1 MFNAFGKHKRS
12 YQEQFA
18 DAVLQVSPDAYYVV
32 QDGTIRDCN
41 PATERFLRSSRDK
54 IVGLSPSAISP
65 ETQADGAKSAD
76 RARQH
81 AENLKKNG
89 IERFEW
95 TVKRLDGSTFPGF
108 VTQIMAEI
116 DGRPAEV
123 VFLVDMTI
131 MVDMREEQAK
141 ARAAEEAAAKEQ
153 SDAMDAL
160 AAGLKEV
167 AGGDLRVR
175 IANRMPKSFARIGGD
190 FDTAMTALSQAM
202 GEVASTV
209 ATVQGATTEI
219 ANSSGDL
226 ANRTERQAASLE
238 ETVAALSEVSGAVD
252 RTAESSAQAQKTA
265 TAARQK
271 AEKGGEIVAKAVD
284 AMSRIESSSEK
295 INQIIG
301 VIDEIAFQTNLL
313 ALNAGVEAAR
323 AGEAGKGFAVV
334 AQEVRALAQRSAEAA
349 KEIKTLISASSAE
362 VESGVELVTASG
374 KSLDEIVEEVTAM
387 AGVIGTIAAS
397 AREQAVSLKE
407 VSGAADQMDKITQQN
422 AALVEETTA
431 AAQALASDAH
441 RLGTIVERF
450 HVDEAGRA
458 GASAARAGG
467 SHLRRVA

>member
-1 MFNAFGKHKRS
+1 MLSAFGKQKRS

-18 DAVLQVSPDAYYVV
+18 DAVLRVSPDAYYVV
-32 QDGTIRDCN
+32 QDGVIRDCN
-41 PATERFLRSSRDK
+41 PATERFLRGGRDK

-65 ETQADGAKSAD
+65 ETQACGTKSSERAK
-76 RARQH
+76 QH
-81 AENLKKNG
+81 DQNLKKNG

-95 TVKRLDGSTFPGF
+95 TVKRLDGTTFPGF
-108 VTQIMAEI
+108 VTLIMGEI
-116 DGRPAEV
+116 DGRPAEL

-160 AAGLKEV
+160 AAGLKDV

-175 IANRMPKSFARIGGD
+175 LSGRLPKSFAKIGAD
-190 FDTAMTALSQAM
+190 FDTAISALSRAL
-202 GEVASTV
+202 GEVSSTV

-238 ETVAALSEVSGAVD
+238 ETVAALGEVSGAVG

-265 TAARQK
+265 ASARQK

-284 AMSRIESSSEK
+284 AMSRIEASSEK
-295 INQIIG
+295 INHIIG

-362 VESGVELVTASG
+362 VEAGVDLVTASG

-387 AGVIGTIAAS
+387 ASVIGQIADS

-407 VSGAADQMDKITQQN
+407 VSGTADQMDKITQQN

-431 AAQALASDAH
+431 AAQALANDAH

-450 HVDEAGRA
+450 RIDDTEAGSSGSR
-458 GASAARAGG
+458 GAG